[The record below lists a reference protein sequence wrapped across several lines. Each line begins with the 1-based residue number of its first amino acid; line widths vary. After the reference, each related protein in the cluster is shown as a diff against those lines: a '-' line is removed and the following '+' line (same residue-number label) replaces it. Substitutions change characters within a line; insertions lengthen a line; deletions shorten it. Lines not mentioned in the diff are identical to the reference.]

1 MSNELDFKHSIT
13 FKKSALKRS
22 GKRANKKVYKAA
34 GESKIENADRNRSLT
49 DLKVL
54 FARSLQFT
62 HSIRV
67 LSEQFGCSQTALRR
81 AVKGETFKHLNAER
95 KPWK

>member
-22 GKRANKKVYKAA
+22 GKRAKKKVYKAA

-49 DLKVL
+49 DGAVIM
-54 FARSLQFT
+54 ARHIGQWF
-62 HSIRV
+62 SIRE
-67 LSEQFGCSQTALRR
+67 LSEMLGCSKSSVRR
-81 AVKGETFKHLNAER
+81 AVKGETFKHLNSDY
-95 KPWK
+95 KPLK

>member
-1 MSNELDFKHSIT
+1 MSEIDFKHRVI

-22 GKRANKKVYKAA
+22 GNRAKKKVYKAA
-34 GESKIENADRNRSLT
+34 GEAKIENADRNRSLT
-49 DLKVL
+49 DLQVL
-54 FARSLQFT
+54 FARSLQRT